1 MQVNGGIISGEFD
14 EQLNEFTLQQVKY
27 FQTESIIRESQ
38 LTALYQYLKKHEKD
52 ADGQIIT
59 LYDQMPVRL
68 SQEEIKLLLTDLE
81 KVHSMYH

>member
-38 LTALYQYLKKHEKD
+38 LIALYHYLKKHEND
-52 ADGQIIT
+52 VDGQIIT

-68 SQEEIKLLLTDLE
+68 SQEEIMLLIADLE
-81 KVHSMYH
+81 KVQSLYH

>member
-1 MQVNGGIISGEFD
+1 MQMNGGIISGEFD

-27 FQTESIIRESQ
+27 FQTESTIRESQ
-38 LTALYQYLKKHEKD
+38 LSALYHYLKKHEND

-68 SQEEIKLLLTDLE
+68 SQEEIKLLIADLE
-81 KVHSMYH
+81 KVQSMYQ